1 MRRLFIIL
9 LSLKQRPK
17 QKSMMMTI
25 VEEKGK
31 KWVNKLIEIATTT
44 TTTNRIETFCV
55 FGKIYN

>member
-25 VEEKGK
+25 VEEEK
-31 KWVNKLIEIATTT
+31 K
-44 TTTNRIETFCV
+44 
-55 FGKIYN
+55 